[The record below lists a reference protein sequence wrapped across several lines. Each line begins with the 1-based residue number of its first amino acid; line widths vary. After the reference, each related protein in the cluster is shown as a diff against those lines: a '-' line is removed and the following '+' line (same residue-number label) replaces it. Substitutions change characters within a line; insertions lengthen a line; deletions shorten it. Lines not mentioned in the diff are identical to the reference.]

1 MTMTSLAQIRPEN
14 RPIAIAAGF
23 IVVILALGTAYTLSA
38 PGTAPLLSPNYLLHS
53 CRSAP
58 SSASSPPA

>member
-1 MTMTSLAQIRPEN
+1 MSRARPPAPEN

-23 IVVILALGTAYTLSA
+23 VLVILALGTAYTAVDARA
-38 PGTAPLLSPNYLLHS
+38 PRRCSRPTTCCSS
-53 CRSAP
+53 CRPAP